1 MLRIL
6 VLGAGAGGGFP
17 QWNCNCAGCARA
29 RDRGDSAA
37 PPALQASVAV
47 SADGKSWYL
56 LNASPDLRQQINDNP
71 QLHPT
76 HGLRSSPI
84 AGVILTNGDV
94 DAVAGLLN
102 LRESTAFT
110 VYAHPRVLRILAD
123 NPIFN
128 VLNPAFVK
136 RRELTLGTKEIL
148 VRPDGSPAGIEVEAF
163 AVPGKVALYLEDES
177 KGDDGFGSE
186 VGDTVGLRIAN
197 AEDGQYFYFIA
208 NCVRLT
214 PEIEER
220 VQDAPLVFFDGTLW
234 RDDEMVTA
242 NMSAKTG
249 QRMGHISMGGPDGS
263 IAAFAN
269 LGVGRKLFLHI
280 NNSNP
285 ALLEDTPERAELE
298 QAGWEIAKDGTEI
311 VI

>member
-6 VLGAGAGGGFP
+6 VLGAAAGGGFP
-17 QWNCNCAGCARA
+17 QWNCNCPSCARA
-29 RDRGDSAA
+29 RDGADSAA
-37 PPALQASVAV
+37 PQALQASVAV
-47 SADGKSWYL
+47 SADGESWFL

-71 QLHPT
+71 QLHPA
-76 HGLRSSPI
+76 HSLRSSPI
-84 AGVILTNGDV
+84 AGAILTNGDV

-102 LRESTAFT
+102 LRESTPFT

-136 RRELTLGTKEIL
+136 RRELTLGRKEVL
-148 VRPDGSPAGIEVEAF
+148 VRTDGSPAGLEVEAF

-177 KGDDGFGSE
+177 KGDSFGSE
-186 VGDTVGLRIAN
+186 VGDTVGLRISN
-197 AEDGQYFYFIA
+197 TDDGQYFYFIA

-214 PEIEER
+214 PDIAER
-220 VQDAPLVFFDGTLW
+220 VQGAPLVFFDGTLW
-234 RDDEMVTA
+234 RDDEMVAA

-249 QRMGHISMGGPDGS
+249 KRMGHISMGGPDGS
-263 IAAFAN
+263 IAAFAD
-269 LGVGRKLFLHI
+269 LGVGRKFFLHI

-285 ALLEDTPERAELE
+285 VLLTDTPERAELE
-298 QAGWEIAKDGTEI
+298 QAGWKIAKDGTEI

>member
-17 QWNCNCAGCARA
+17 QWNCNCPACARA
-29 RDRGDSAA
+29 RDGADSAA

-47 SADGKSWYL
+47 SADGESWYL

-71 QLHPT
+71 QLHPA

-102 LRESTAFT
+102 LRESTPFT

-136 RRELTLGTKEIL
+136 RRELTLGRTESL
-148 VRPDGSPAGIEVEAF
+148 VRPDGTPAGIELEAF

-177 KGDDGFGSE
+177 KGGGFGSA
-186 VGDTVGLRIAN
+186 VGDTIGLRISN
-197 AEDGQYFYFIA
+197 AEDGRFFYFIA
-208 NCVRLT
+208 NCSRLT
-214 PEIEER
+214 PEIAER
-220 VQDAPLVFFDGTLW
+220 VEGAPLVFFDGTLW
-234 RDDEMVTA
+234 RDDEMVSA
-242 NMSAKTG
+242 NMGAKTG

-263 IAAFAN
+263 IDAFSKLDVA
-269 LGVGRKLFLHI
+269 RKLFLHI

-285 ALLEDTPERAELE
+285 ALLKDTPERAELE
-298 QAGWEIAKDGTEI
+298 QAGWEVARDGTEI
-311 VI
+311 VL

>member
-6 VLGAGAGGGFP
+6 VLGAAAGGGFP
-17 QWNCNCAGCARA
+17 QWNCNCPACARA
-29 RDRGDSAA
+29 RDGVDDAA

-47 SADGKSWYL
+47 SADGESWFL
-56 LNASPDLRQQINDNP
+56 LNASPDLRQQINDNS
-71 QLHPT
+71 QLHPA

-84 AGVILTNGDV
+84 SGVVLTNGDV

-102 LRESTAFT
+102 LRESTPFT

-136 RRELTLGTKEIL
+136 RRELTLGRKESL
-148 VRPDGSPAGIEVEAF
+148 VRPDGAPAGIEVEAF
-163 AVPGKVALYLEDES
+163 AVPGKVALYLEVES
-177 KGDDGFGSE
+177 KGDGFGSE
-186 VGDTVGLRIAN
+186 VGDTVGLRISN
-197 AEDGQYFYFIA
+197 AEDGRFFYFIA
-208 NCVRLT
+208 NCARLT
-214 PEIEER
+214 PDIAGR
-220 VQDAPLVFFDGTLW
+220 VEGAPLVLFDGTLW

-263 IAAFAN
+263 ISAFSK
-269 LGVGRKLFLHI
+269 LGVARRLFLHI

-285 ALLEDTPERAELE
+285 VLLHDTPERAQLE
-298 QAGWEIAKDGTEI
+298 QAGWEVAKDGSEI
-311 VI
+311 VL

>member
-6 VLGAGAGGGFP
+6 VLGAAAGGGFP
-17 QWNCNCAGCARA
+17 QWNCNCPSCARA
-29 RDRGDSAA
+29 RDGADSAA
-37 PPALQASVAV
+37 APALQASVAV
-47 SADGKSWYL
+47 SADGKSWFL
-56 LNASPDLRQQINDNP
+56 LNATPDLRQQINDNP
-71 QLHPT
+71 ELHPAD
-76 HGLRSSPI
+76 GLRSSPI

-102 LRESTAFT
+102 LRESTPFT

-128 VLNPAFVK
+128 VLNPALVK
-136 RRELTLGTKEIL
+136 RRELTLGRKEAL
-148 VRPDGSPAGIEVEAF
+148 VRPDGIPAGIDVEPF
-163 AVPGKVALYLEDES
+163 AVPGKVALYLEDDS
-177 KGDDGFGSE
+177 SGDGFGSK
-186 VGDTVGLRIAN
+186 VGDTVGLRVSN
-197 AEDGQYFYFIA
+197 AEDGSFFYFIA

-214 PEIEER
+214 PDIAQR
-220 VQDAPLVFFDGTLW
+220 VEGAPLVFFDGTLW

-242 NMSAKTG
+242 NMSTKTG

-263 IAAFAN
+263 IAAFAK
-269 LGVGRKLFLHI
+269 LDVARKMFLHI

-285 ALLEDTPERAELE
+285 VLLKDTPERAELE
-298 QAGWEIAKDGTEI
+298 QAGWEVAKDGMEI